1 MVLGKP
7 TGRPAA
13 VLGRGKIF
21 MMMESLQKFCER
33 CRTAVRQTGNE
44 LRAVIRLSCQ
54 SVARRRLDRRD
65 WQLAVCVVVV
75 LDSGDL
81 FFLLLLVVIVDNDSF
96 FRIAVHYI

>member
-1 MVLGKP
+1 
-7 TGRPAA
+7 
-13 VLGRGKIF
+13 

-65 WQLAVCVVVV
+65 WQLAVCVVV